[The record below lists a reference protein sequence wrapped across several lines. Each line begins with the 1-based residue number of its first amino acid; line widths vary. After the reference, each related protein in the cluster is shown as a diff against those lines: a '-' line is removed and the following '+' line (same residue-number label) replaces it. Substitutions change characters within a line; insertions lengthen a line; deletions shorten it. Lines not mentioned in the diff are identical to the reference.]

1 MWTKILTFCVVLL
14 LYGGRVRGSEDGTP
28 GDQTRAL
35 QFLRNVLSKDS
46 QQSQIFK
53 KLALGR
59 SRRDAEK
66 ECGGTVQV
74 EVGSFQSPGF
84 PRGYA
89 QDLLCVWTIQAP
101 ASKQVLLRFMSFDV
115 KGGSR
120 GVCNPGEDYVMMRD
134 GSRTG
139 KNLGIFCNAL
149 MSESPLPSAILSV
162 TNEVW
167 IIFHTN
173 RRDEGKGFLLSI
185 QAVTS
190 VKFSDYIADQI
201 TFEPSTEAESS
212 SAGRPSTEVIETTKA
227 PTTLLRRLSVNPATT
242 FPFTQESDQL
252 TIAPGDK
259 FSFESVAI
267 GNPQLGT
274 SFFGNSM
281 GSFVGYTN
289 PPPSDTPTTVTDLI
303 THPDLTQTLPK
314 DTTDSRSQPQS
325 TSQLQTV
332 SSTDGVTSH
341 HELQTGQPIMQS
353 KEQSTVLTKSFGVTN
368 KQQEATE
375 TELLPVAQTELKFL
389 TGTEQIYLLQ
399 SDEESVS
406 LPDLQQ
412 ATGVTLLPVTE
423 PEQYT
428 VTQVRDVSDAKQP
441 SVSNTDSVTKSWQ
454 QFVTQI
460 EELPVTEVKQEPLT
474 KPDELQPSTRSLPT
488 EQETITLTKQLLST
502 SNLIPTTQPGPQIVT
517 QTGELTNL
525 NGLQELTSSWQQ
537 IISQTVKLQTHAK
550 QQPVTKSNGPQLV
563 TMLLKEITVPTI
575 QPSVSEIDNQ
585 EPGIQTGKQVGTE
598 SYKTQSL
605 TMAKTDVQQPVTPAE
620 QLLTE
625 IYELQPVTMRRQ
637 QSDSPTGPLD
647 PLTDKPQ
654 YLTEPDESW
663 IRTEQDIATQTDA
676 GDIGT
681 QQPTEMFTYQEQGST
696 AEYQPISTTEVI
708 VSNEPKETISQQ
720 HLPSSAKSASTTE
733 QHLDVKTQWQALTTE
748 QRRPTTDPEADRQV
762 TVPPSVPPTLPPP
775 PPSLPPLL
783 PTLPRLTPLLPS
795 PPPPFSFPDI
805 TPEPGFPSKEFD
817 HPLTQSLSQV
827 FNTLVNVNLHDRK
840 SIIQACQNLNETMN
854 ETLESFKSLPRLVQG
869 LEYTKSL
876 LTASLPVE
884 MLSVNFSGDAA
895 LDNPQLFQFLL
906 IQSLED
912 GVSEIITQ
920 ASQFL
925 NYTIQNVSRIQS
937 DIPEASCIRGYS
949 QQLLNALQRDTSITG
964 SLALVNEVF
973 NDLFGVNI
981 TKKLPPRVDDYQP
994 DLAPDEEPWDFN
1006 QVITNPSGELQSPNY
1021 PDAYP
1026 MGVRYRWNITARPHG
1041 LISLNFTHFDLDS
1054 ALIDNQCDSRYAHI
1068 TVVDGS
1074 GLETERKHVYCGQ
1087 EVPEQIVSS
1096 SNLLIVMFISSYGYG
1111 TGFHADFAMHKLGDF
1126 GGYQYSKTVVPDRV
1140 CGGVLTQRRGSIKS
1154 PNYPGDFE
1162 TSVDCQWIVTVEAG
1176 LTISLNF
1183 TDFNLDSFPVD
1194 NWCSESYA
1202 HVKVDDG
1209 SHGSSR
1215 VYCGQELPPLFIS
1228 STNSITISFV
1238 GMYGSGGKFFAF
1250 YEAIKQDSK
1259 PLLTSSP
1266 DVPSTE
1272 PVHPCGGNLEDSTGV
1287 IQSPNYPGDFETSVD
1302 CQWIVTVDSGL
1313 IISLNFTDFNLDSF
1327 PVDTWCSESY
1337 AHVKVIDG
1345 SHGSSHV
1352 FCGQEVPPYFISTTN
1367 TISISFVSMF
1377 GYGGRFHAFYK
1388 AIKQDSKHLVT
1399 AITEPQHP
1407 CGGNLEDSTGVIQ
1420 SPNYPGNFETSVD
1433 CQWIVTVEAGL
1444 TISLNFTDLNLDSFP
1459 VDNWCSESYTH
1470 VKVIDGIHGSSHV
1483 FCGQEV
1489 PPLFISS
1496 TNTLTVTFVSMYGYG
1511 GRFHAVYTALL
1522 QDRIKPT
1529 ESVCGG
1535 NFNKTRGV
1543 IQLPDHLEGEF
1554 EMGLR
1559 CQWNITVDITEVI
1572 SFIFT
1577 EFNLDSLPIDDKCNE
1592 GYAHV
1597 KVVEGSGKSNIY
1609 CGQEIPLSFIT
1620 TTNTLLVVFDSSY
1633 GYSDRFRAVYR
1644 AYQVYDSGS
1653 GDPKLGIE
1661 PSSMSVTEPLCGGS
1675 FNQPSGSIQ
1684 LPEQTSD
1691 NCRWNITV
1699 ESGWIILLTFTTFDI
1714 DSYTVDGQCDE
1725 NYAHVKVTDQQ
1736 SSNIF
1741 CGQNVPPQVTSR
1753 SRTLIVDYV
1762 GVYGY
1767 GEGFEASYVIRDA
1780 DFATLEASQVTDAVS
1795 SPSASTQAQILTD
1808 ETLYQCGEDLNLPY
1822 GTIQSP
1828 SYLGDQATGGRTC
1841 RWTITVGDNLLI
1853 QLAFT
1858 DFNLDSM
1865 AINGECDQRY
1875 DYLKIVD
1882 GETQVG
1888 SSEFVYCGQD
1898 IPNIYVSSSNDLI
1911 VIFYTSYGYS
1921 GGFTAE
1927 YKVVEPDKILPNTF
1941 SPSTSKSTQA
1951 HLTDES
1957 SYKCGGDLNLPY
1969 GTIQSPSYSGDQATG
1984 GRTCRWTITVG
1995 DNLLIQLAF
2004 TDFNLDSM
2012 SINGECD
2019 QRYDYLKIVDGETK
2033 EFLYCGQDIPNIYV
2047 SSSNYLIVI
2056 FYTSYGYSG
2065 GFTAEYSVMEPD
2077 SILTNTL
2084 SPSTSKLPSAVEP
2097 HECGGDISTPTGEIK
2112 SPNPGDYTTGVNCVW
2127 KITLDASSKVVL
2139 RFTVFNVDS
2148 MPVDNECDTRYAHV
2162 LVVDGSSEETSPKH
2176 VYCGQDLPEDFV
2188 STSNSL
2194 IIAFIS
2200 QYGYGGR
2207 FKAGY
2212 SPLELEDDYLI
2223 LLPSTSIPSI
2233 LGCGGILDSPDGVIQ
2248 SPDLSTMER
2257 TQSIN
2262 CKWYIELQE
2271 AGTITI
2277 VFEYFDLDSVLF
2289 ENGCEEMYANLKII
2303 DTSTGVSQVYCGQE
2317 VPPSF
2322 VASTNE
2328 LLIVFSG
2335 LYGFSRGFRAE
2346 YHSTQ
2351 PLLSVDP
2358 TTVSVLPTSVS
2369 AVESQLPACGSILRE
2384 DYAEFSTPGY
2394 PNLYP
2399 FNTICSWHIFVD
2411 STHFI
2416 ALKFLDFDID
2426 NPMVQPDC
2434 SIHYSY
2440 VRVSYQGESGI
2451 QETHLL
2457 CGSELP
2463 EILKMRTHSA
2473 VVYFKSNL
2481 GMGQGFKASYQAYSQ
2496 SSSDVWATA
2505 IPPATVSVI
2514 SPLVLIA
2521 QSGQILSPNYP
2532 VQFPHNVDKLW
2543 IIRPARQT
2551 FITLIFEDIDFDA
2564 ITGESG
2570 QCNTLYTNVALTTF
2584 NIDRGYSEFLIC
2596 SNQMTTAVY
2605 SYGELKLAFHSTYGI
2620 GRGFRATYSS
2630 DIRFGDFGFVTEEPD
2645 TPTPIQS
2652 QSTYKEYVM
2661 NTRNPIVEITDGC
2674 LYTLTQSRGHFS
2686 SPDYP
2691 SMYPQ
2696 EVVCQWIMLAPSGWL
2711 VRLDFSQ
2718 FLLDSDDSPP
2728 CDTKYSHLVI
2738 TTSDAYGGRDY
2749 TYCGQQLPPRII
2761 SPTNRLVVTFRS
2773 MFGIDF
2779 GFVAAYQFISAETY
2793 QGSFGPVF
2801 IDRDGNTGHGSDAE
2815 KTTSPMSSQE
2825 EDSAARVTEGSLIG
2839 DTPCERVFSNP
2850 EGVIRSPYFPQ
2861 GMPQGEECTWTITVP
2876 GEKGIHLSFLDFY
2889 LDDYEVDTS
2898 TCSEDSASVSVLM
2911 DGSLYEFC
2919 GNVPPS
2925 PLISTGNSI
2934 IVELKTM
2941 SGNGPGFRMHFIDAS
2956 LVSADSVT
2964 SHKTGDITESGTSGV
2979 DFRFLGDDGMTVP
2992 PNGDKRDFTQP
3003 DRERVNVPVPQS
3015 DDPSAITASTPV
3027 SGVEDEVGSTGT
3039 INTTTVNKDNMETLS
3054 GYTSVAKTTG
3064 TASTADAGDVLTS
3077 HQLRVTA
3084 IVCGSVSFI
3093 LFFLLIL
3100 LTTICIYKRR
3110 RRHSSKTVNMGQ
3122 SEKNYWQN
3130 YKSWA
3135 REYTGGPNKLEVADE
3150 EGVEAVPIPEQERLV

>member
-1154 PNYPGDFE
+1154 PNYPGD
-1162 TSVDCQWIVTVEAG
+1162 
-1176 LTISLNF
+1176 
-1183 TDFNLDSFPVD
+1183 
-1194 NWCSESYA
+1194 
-1202 HVKVDDG
+1202 
-1209 SHGSSR
+1209 
-1215 VYCGQELPPLFIS
+1215 
-1228 STNSITISFV
+1228 
-1238 GMYGSGGKFFAF
+1238 
-1250 YEAIKQDSK
+1250 
-1259 PLLTSSP
+1259 
-1266 DVPSTE
+1266 
-1272 PVHPCGGNLEDSTGV
+1272 
-1287 IQSPNYPGDFETSVD
+1287 
-1302 CQWIVTVDSGL
+1302 
-1313 IISLNFTDFNLDSF
+1313 
-1327 PVDTWCSESY
+1327 
-1337 AHVKVIDG
+1337 
-1345 SHGSSHV
+1345 
-1352 FCGQEVPPYFISTTN
+1352 
-1367 TISISFVSMF
+1367 
-1377 GYGGRFHAFYK
+1377 
-1388 AIKQDSKHLVT
+1388 
-1399 AITEPQHP
+1399 
-1407 CGGNLEDSTGVIQ
+1407 
-1420 SPNYPGNFETSVD
+1420 FETSVD